1 MTKAKKVAFQ
11 GEHGAYS
18 QQAANKFFG
27 KKIETVACKEFE
39 VVFNKV
45 KSGAVD
51 FGVLPVENALTGSI
65 HKNYDLLIQHKIWI
79 AGEVKLRI
87 SHHLLALPGASLK
100 TIEKVFSHPQALS
113 QCEGYLRK
121 LKHVEPT
128 PYFDTAGSA
137 KFVQENG
144 DPRLAAIASAEAGKE
159 YHLKAL
165 GSSIEDNQNNFTRF
179 IVIRKSAKNDSL
191 VKEADKTSLV
201 FALKNI
207 PGALYKSLSV
217 FAIRDIDLLKI
228 ESRPI
233 HGSPWQYMFY
243 LDINGSCSDEKVAK
257 AIEHLKEVTDFLKLL
272 GSYLRA

>member
-1 MTKAKKVAFQ
+1 MAFKVAFQ

-18 QQAANKFFG
+18 QQAANKFFA
-27 KKIETVACKEFE
+27 KKIETVPCKEFE

-45 KSGAVD
+45 KSGVID
-51 FGVLPVENALTGSI
+51 FGVLPVENSLTGSI

-79 AGEVKLRI
+79 AGEVKLRV
-87 SHHLLALPGASLK
+87 SHHLLALPGVTLK
-100 TIEKVFSHPQALS
+100 SIKKVLSHPQALG
-113 QCEGYLRK
+113 QCEGYLK
-121 LKHVEPT
+121 KIKHIEPT

-137 KFVQENG
+137 KFVQETG
-144 DPRLAAIASAEAGKE
+144 DPSLAAIASAEAGKI
-159 YHLKAL
+159 YGLKTL

-179 IVIRKSAKNDSL
+179 IIIRKSLKNDMS
-191 VKEADKTSLV
+191 VKKADKTSLV

-233 HGSPWQYMFY
+233 HGSPWKYMFY
-243 LDINGSCSDEKVAK
+243 LDINGSCGDEKVAK

-272 GSYLRA
+272 GSYVRA